1 MLIISQQRFSLLTA
15 MLSLVLVAIVALP
28 ASAEDQYAERQ
39 KRTEWF
45 MNARFGMFIHF
56 GAYSIPA
63 RGEWV
68 KSVEKMSNEQ
78 YQKFVDEFD
87 PVDFD
92 AKALAKLAKE
102 AGMKYAVMTSRHH
115 DGFCMFDS
123 KVSDYKYKKR
133 DLVREFFDAFRNE
146 GLKVGLY
153 YSIID
158 WHHQDYPHYG
168 DPRHP
173 MRDNPEF
180 RGAEHN
186 WDRYLD
192 FMHAQ
197 VEELVSNYGRI
208 DILWLDF
215 SYGEMSGEK
224 WKARELVNMVR
235 KHQPG
240 IILNNRL
247 GGDGVTSLGG
257 DSAFGDFETPEQ
269 GIPDSGKVDEQGRA
283 VPWEACLT
291 LNNNWGFSKDDE
303 QWKSPR
309 LIIHTLVNCV
319 SKNGNLLLNVGPD
332 GNGNIPEESVCILK
346 EVGKWMKQNSAS
358 IYNCGAA
365 DLPKPDW
372 GRFTQNGKYLY
383 AHLMHPKIGHIN
395 LKGFDGKVEKVTVL
409 SDGSEA
415 VTATQWW
422 GDASKDNFFINIKA
436 PTYRTYIMPDD
447 IDTVFEITLK

>member
-1 MLIISQQRFSLLTA
+1 MKLKVLIAVTFIMLIA
-15 MLSLVLVAIVALP
+15 MPVFCE
-28 ASAEDQYAERQ
+28 EDYPERQ

-78 YQKFVDEFD
+78 YQKYIDEFD

-92 AKALAKLAKE
+92 AKAVAKLAKE

-123 KVSDYKYKKR
+123 KVSGYKYKKR
-133 DLVREFFDAFRNE
+133 DLVREFLEACRAE
-146 GLKVGLY
+146 GLKAGLY

-158 WHHQDYPHYG
+158 WHHPDYPHYG
-168 DPRHP
+168 DPHHP

-180 RGAEHN
+180 KGAEHN
-186 WDRYLD
+186 WERYLD

-197 VEELVSNYGRI
+197 VEELVTNYGKI

-215 SYGEMSGEK
+215 SYGKMSGEK

-235 KHQPG
+235 KHRSG

-247 GGDGVTSLGG
+247 GGDGASSLDA

-269 GIPDSGKVDEQGRA
+269 GIPDNGKVDRMGRA

-291 LNNNWGFSKDDE
+291 LNNNWGFSKDDD

-309 LIIHTLVNCV
+309 LIIHTLVNCA
-319 SKNGNLLLNVGPD
+319 SKDGNLLLNIGPD
-332 GNGNIPEESVCILK
+332 AKGNIPDESVVVCR
-346 EVGKWMKQNSAS
+346 SS
-358 IYNCGAA
+358 
-365 DLPKPDW
+365 
-372 GRFTQNGKYLY
+372 
-383 AHLMHPKIGHIN
+383 
-395 LKGFDGKVEKVTVL
+395 
-409 SDGSEA
+409 
-415 VTATQWW
+415 
-422 GDASKDNFFINIKA
+422 
-436 PTYRTYIMPDD
+436 
-447 IDTVFEITLK
+447 